1 MGGGGS
7 VLTTVLMHFPELEP
21 VLELFGSRYIV
32 DLMGGQLEAF
42 FCLCLVSYGT
52 QINERGTR
60 S

>member
-1 MGGGGS
+1 